1 MKFKYTFCYPLSLAV
16 AAMSILVANA
26 QNAEEAPVQAV
37 EEKSQKEP
45 ADTGKASDVV
55 NREVEEAMLRL
66 EAAKRSVDAAT
77 GDEKARALAD
87 VEDAEKQLIAAQGR
101 GESIITK
108 DNPGRGK
115 DKSDSGDRGKNPDKK
130 PETAKVPKEVK
141 EKMEKVDEDVN
152 PGEEA
157 HIDPEMKSEE
167 NPGENV
173 TPGPGKDEEPVGRN
187 DKKKDQ
193 PAAEEVQIPT
203 APEVSQTEPK
213 MEPETPTEAAVK
225 PEAEM
230 KPEAEVKPEVVVE
243 TKEEVKEAKEA
254 DQAVDQTT
262 LQVEE
267 EADRKKLNLK
277 DKGDA
282 RDLIRDLIG
291 RESEVSKAEA
301 ARETRLEPRFQGN
314 GRGENRD
321 EIQAASDFLLRQLSG
336 NAKLEEAPAFFRRPA
351 EIDPRLN
358 RREDRLERRNAPPLF
373 REQAPPRYYHEGRR
387 YVRFDSRNS
396 IPAILLAAA
405 ALDRVLVQPANRT
418 DDYFREDQGPDYY
431 ANELPPENF
440 RGNDAVVVSY
450 PVSTSSMISS
460 NDIIFAQGSTRF
472 ADGHSYDMVM
482 ALADAMANP
491 ALKDARFV
499 VEGHASAEGSYEDNM
514 ALSQRRAEAIVRDMV
529 REGIDPERLI
539 PVGYGESEA
548 RYPADSAERL
558 RSQDRNVRV
567 FRTGVE

>member
-1 MKFKYTFCYPLSLAV
+1 M
-16 AAMSILVANA
+16 AMSALVANA

-37 EEKSQKEP
+37 EEKLNEEP
-45 ADTGKASDVV
+45 ADTGVASDAIDQ
-55 NREVEEAMLRL
+55 EIEEARLRL
-66 EAAKRSVDAAT
+66 EDAKRLADVAT
-77 GDEKARALAD
+77 GDEKTRAVAD
-87 VEDAEKQLIAAQGR
+87 AEDAEKRLTAAKER
-101 GESIITK
+101 GESMK
-108 DNPGRGK
+108 ARENRGGGK
-115 DKSDSGDRGKNPDKK
+115 DKSDSKNEGKNRDKK
-130 PETAKVPKEVK
+130 PDPAEAHEEAKESNKK
-141 EKMEKVDEDVN
+141 SDVEI
-152 PGEEA
+152 GEEA
-157 HIDPEMKSEE
+157 RAQPEMKPEKE
-167 NPGENV
+167 KPVEKV
-173 TPGPGKDEEPVGRN
+173 IPGKDEELAERN
-187 DKKKDQ
+187 DKKNDQ
-193 PAAEEVQIPT
+193 AAAEEGQEPK
-203 APEVSQTEPK
+203 APEVAETEPK
-213 MEPETPTEAAVK
+213 MEPGTPTEAELM
-225 PEAEM
+225 PEE
-230 KPEAEVKPEVVVE
+230 VVE
-243 TKEEVKEAKEA
+243 TKEEVKEA

-262 LQVEE
+262 RQVEE

-301 ARETRLEPRFQGN
+301 AREIRLEPRIQGN
-314 GRGENRD
+314 DREAGRGENRD
-321 EIQAASDFLLRQLSG
+321 EIQDASDFLLRQLSG
-336 NAKLEEAPAFFRRPA
+336 NAKPEEAPAFFRRPV
-351 EIDPRLN
+351 EIDPR
-358 RREDRLERRNAPPLF
+358 REGRDDRVERRNAPLF
-373 REQAPPRYYHEGRR
+373 LREQAPPRYYHEGRR

-418 DDYFREDQGPDYY
+418 DDFFRDDQGPDYY

-450 PVSTSSMISS
+450 PVNTSSMISS

-472 ADGHSYDMVM
+472 ADAHSYDMVM
-482 ALADAMANP
+482 ALGVAMANP

-548 RYPADSAERL
+548 RYPSDSAERL
-558 RSQDRNVRV
+558 RSQDRNVRI